1 MPPADLAVLR
11 DLAPTGT
18 LRVAVNVG
26 NAALV
31 TRAPDGALSGRIPE
45 LAREL
50 AAALGVPVDLVA
62 YPSGG
67 AVLDDLDRATWDV
80 AFLAHDPAREAQLL
94 YSRHYA
100 EVEATFA
107 AMAASPF
114 RHAEDAD
121 RDGVTIATARNA
133 AYELYLQRILRH
145 ASTSSENGPAA
156 ALAALKEGRCDLA
169 AGIRQ
174 ALERAARDDACVRV
188 LDGAFLTVPQAIA
201 VRHGQLR
208 GAAFIDAFL
217 EARE

>member
-1 MPPADLAVLR
+1 MPQADSAVLR

-45 LAREL
+45 IAGKL
-50 AAALGVPVDLVA
+50 AAALGVPVELVA
-62 YPSGG
+62 YSSGG
-67 AVLDDLDRATWDV
+67 AILDDLDRATWDV

-94 YSRHYA
+94 YSRPYA

-107 AMAASPF
+107 ALAASPF

-121 RDGVTIATARNA
+121 QDGVIIATARNA
-133 AYELYLQRILRH
+133 AYELHLQRTLRH
-145 ASTSSENGPAA
+145 AATSSESSPAA
-156 ALAALKEGRCDLA
+156 ALSALREGRCDLA

-174 ALERAARDDACVRV
+174 GLESAARNDPGVRV
-188 LDGAFLTVPQAIA
+188 LDGAFLTVRQAIA
-201 VRHGQLR
+201 TRHTQLR
-208 GAAFIDAFL
+208 GAAFVDAFL
-217 EARE
+217 EGRK